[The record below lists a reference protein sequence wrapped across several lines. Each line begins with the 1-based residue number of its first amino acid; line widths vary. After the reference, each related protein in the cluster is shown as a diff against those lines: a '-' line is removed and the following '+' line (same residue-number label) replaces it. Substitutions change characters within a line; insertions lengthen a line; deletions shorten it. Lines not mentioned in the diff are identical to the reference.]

1 MILEALLAAIDEA
14 GLGEEEA
21 HNMIDEIERNTGETG
36 HVDADHV
43 HAIIA
48 RLQRGN
54 TSTQE
59 EEPELEHYESVVSSA
74 ADERSSHRESEAHN
88 ARTLSVGQASA
99 ADAAKA
105 QERKKKK
112 RRGKKKAKQ
121 IRMQPSIR
129 ATIARARAQ
138 AQAVLT
144 NLVKAFRCV

>member
-1 MILEALLAAIDEA
+1 
-14 GLGEEEA
+14 
-21 HNMIDEIERNTGETG
+21 MIDEIERNTGESG
-36 HVDADHV
+36 HIDADHV

-48 RLQRGN
+48 QLQRGN

-105 QERKKKK
+105 QEKKKKKKEKKKK
-112 RRGKKKAKQ
+112 RNKYVCNRRFEQRSLEHALKH
-121 IRMQPSIR
+121 R
-129 ATIARARAQ
+129 
-138 AQAVLT
+138 
-144 NLVKAFRCV
+144 RC